1 MKRARGDQHTVD
13 VCADTHPVSYQ
24 SCVFS
29 RDCRLTGLVVVFEA
43 TSSGI

>member
-29 RDCRLTGLVVVFEA
+29 PGLSPNGA
-43 TSSGI
+43 RSGF